1 MYKIVLIAL
10 KRFSFRITFI
20 RVGLYFGPLLANNI
34 KRVLS
39 NKIAKT
45 PYSGF
50 MLFKSQLRKTVI
62 EEQGRLVLG

>member
-20 RVGLYFGPLLANNI
+20 RVGLFSDHYWQNI
-34 KRVLS
+34 KRVLL

-45 PYSGF
+45 AIFRLYAIQ
-50 MLFKSQLRKTVI
+50 KSQLRKALI
-62 EEQGRLVLG
+62 EEQGG